1 VIFLKEGSK
10 SRTTFGS
17 ATNQGGILVAN
28 DEATSGATD
37 GGRSEA
43 VDRFVEEIVCCG
55 SEVCRSVAEALLAF
69 MEPNAARA
77 VAMKALRLER
87 PPPLNMY
94 ELASRID
101 DEIRRAGGKI
111 GKAELQ
117 RRLRVPAARI
127 DQALAVSLHYGWLKA
142 TREKSAG
149 GRPRIVIEPDSPL
162 P

>member
-1 VIFLKEGSK
+1 
-10 SRTTFGS
+10 
-17 ATNQGGILVAN
+17 
-28 DEATSGATD
+28 
-37 GGRSEA
+37 
-43 VDRFVEEIVCCG
+43 
-55 SEVCRSVAEALLAF
+55 
-69 MEPNAARA
+69 
-77 VAMKALRLER
+77 MKALRLER